1 MKFRVELEIKRCGRD
16 RKIIGKGMGNI
27 QGEIEGDEMIV
38 GIGLGTVRGIGDIRI
53 EVMIQIEVIQCSN
66 IPKSHFLGVM

>member
-1 MKFRVELEIKRCGRD
+1 MKFREELEIKRYRGD

-38 GIGLGTVRGIGDIRI
+38 GIGLGTVRGIGDIKI

-66 IPKSHFLGVM
+66 IPTSHFVGAI